1 MWLWTI
7 GAILGSLICLSQV
20 DAQNCRKVKANVQ
33 GTTQQDIQI
42 SSTPVTVLMANTARC
57 AAIIYNNSP
66 NDIRCSDVTND
77 APPTASSGFVVGGWK
92 WLGMDLEGQGQWQCI
107 RAGANDAIVSVVEGL
122 P

>member
-1 MWLWTI
+1 MWLWTTI
-7 GAILGSLICLSQV
+7 AILGSLLCFAQV
-20 DAQNCRKVKANVQ
+20 EAQNCRKVKANVQ

>member
-1 MWLWTI
+1 MWMWITC
-7 GAILGSLICLSQV
+7 GILGSLLCFSQA

-33 GTTQQDIQI
+33 GTTKQDIQI
-42 SSTPVTVLMANTARC
+42 SSVPVTVLIANTARC

-77 APPTASSGFVVGGWK
+77 APPTAASGFVVGGWK

-107 RAGANDAIVSVVEGL
+107 RAGANDAIVSVVEAL